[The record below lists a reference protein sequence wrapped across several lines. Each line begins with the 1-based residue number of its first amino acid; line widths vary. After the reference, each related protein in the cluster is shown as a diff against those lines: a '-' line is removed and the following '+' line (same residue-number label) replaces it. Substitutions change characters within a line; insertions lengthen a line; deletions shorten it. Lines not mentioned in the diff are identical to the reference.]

1 MATLTRVT
9 RRLRDLGLLALLVGY
24 PIAAHFVAAA
34 PPTAHLGIV
43 LFAVA
48 PLVAAAALAGWQT
61 RWRIA
66 TLVVCAG
73 ALVAVALHSELIGRN
88 LALVYFIQTTGT
100 NGALG
105 LLFGRTLVADREP
118 LCTRFARMV
127 RGTLEPAVV
136 RYTRQVTL
144 AWTLFFAAMVLAS
157 VALYALAPIGVWS
170 MFANLAMMP
179 LVALMFVVEYAV
191 RTRRFPHLPHKPML
205 ESVRAYW
212 SSPGADA
219 ARPR

>member
-1 MATLTRVT
+1 MATLTVLK

-34 PPTAHLGIV
+34 PPTAHLGVV

-48 PLVAAAALAGWQT
+48 PLVAAAALVGWQT

-66 TLVVCAG
+66 TLALAAG
-73 ALVAVALHSELIGRN
+73 ALVVVALRSELIGRN
-88 LALVYFIQTTGT
+88 LPLVYFIQTTGT
-100 NGALG
+100 NAALA

-127 RGTLEPAVV
+127 RGALEPAVE

-144 AWTLFFAAMVLAS
+144 AWTLFFLAMVAISVMLYTLAT
-157 VALYALAPIGVWS
+157 IGIWS
-170 MFANLAMMP
+170 LFANLAMMP
-179 LVALMFVVEYAV
+179 LVASMFVVEYAV
-191 RTRRFPHLPHKPML
+191 
-205 ESVRAYW
+205 
-212 SSPGADA
+212 
-219 ARPR
+219 